1 VVAEYLVKV
10 RFESINLLVKL
21 VEALLCSTFTN
32 SFEEEVVEVV
42 TSYLPLVEEEVVV
55 VADYLLLDSREV
67 LKDWEVEEED

>member
-1 VVAEYLVKV
+1 VAEYLVKL

-42 TSYLPLVEEEVVV
+42 TSFLPLVGEGVVV
-55 VADYLLLDSREV
+55 VVDYFLLDSREV
-67 LKDWEVEEED
+67 LKDWEVGEVD